1 MKRKIIRIENGMVS
15 VPQSAE
21 INMTASEIAFLF
33 DVYEREIYSNV
44 KAVMKQGLIHV
55 NVSVPAVVAG
65 NTVIPDVYGLEM
77 IVALAFRIRSHKA
90 HIFRKWLMKKIIANT
105 AGQQILMSILWNDK
119 AFLN

>member
-1 MKRKIIRIENGMVS
+1 MKRKIITIENGVVS

-21 INMTASEIAFLF
+21 IKMSVSEIAFLF

-90 HIFRKWLMKKIIANT
+90 HIFRKWLMKKMTANT
-105 AGQQILMSILWNDK
+105 SGQQILMSILWNDR
-119 AFLN
+119 ALLN